1 MNKLSESDIEILRAS
16 TRETAKIIVGL
27 QMGIDRMED
36 RLELMQ
42 NTLNDLHTISEVNIA
57 ILKGE

>member
-16 TRETAKIIVGL
+16 TRETAKIINGL

-42 NTLNDLHTISEVNIA
+42 NTLNDLYTISEVNIA

>member
-16 TRETAKIIVGL
+16 TRETAKIINGL